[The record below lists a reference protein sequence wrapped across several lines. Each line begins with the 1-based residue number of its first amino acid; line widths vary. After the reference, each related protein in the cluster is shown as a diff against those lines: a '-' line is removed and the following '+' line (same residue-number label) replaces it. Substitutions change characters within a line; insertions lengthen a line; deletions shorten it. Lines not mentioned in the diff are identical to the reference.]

1 MRVKGTPNVSNFH
14 YKVTYKDEVK
24 YFKTQPDI
32 IRCYNISRH
41 AIHHGVNPNLT
52 QFKRYKDYK
61 IERIH
66 KPVYEKI
73 EIKY

>member
-41 AIHHGVNPNLT
+41 AKKHTSLIKG
-52 QFKRYKDYK
+52 FKN
-61 IERIH
+61 RI
-66 KPVYEKI
+66 PI
-73 EIKY
+73 